1 MVRAGDIAASNMT
14 LRYLALLAILLGL
27 GSPGW
32 AGDFGDPKD
41 VKQVKTVV
49 KAQFHHALNASV
61 SHDWALCT
69 ASWREDDV
77 SVVLE
82 RVGAGWKV
90 VAHDGGAYGKD
101 TLKEAGV
108 PETDVGALLR
118 AYQ

>member
-1 MVRAGDIAASNMT
+1 MVGVGRS
-14 LRYLALLAILLGL
+14 LAVFAILVGFA
-27 GSPGW
+27 SPAW
-32 AGDFGDPKD
+32 ARDFGDPKD

-69 ASWREDDV
+69 AYWREDDV
-77 SVVLE
+77 SVVLQ
-82 RVGAGWKV
+82 RVGSAWKV

-108 PETDVGALLR
+108 PEADIGPLLR